1 MGPTSPERGTKLG
14 EGAGPRA
21 EPGHTQCT
29 NGPAAGGLGELG
41 PCEHPHASPLA
52 PALSW
57 GGFPHCWHPP
67 QLPCRLERAGAHPHP
82 YGTAGA
88 GIIPNP
94 CQHREQE
101 TPLGGTVLGAAR
113 PPPAIPITLPHGI
126 VTPEVSP
133 RSGSVGEAECAA
145 GMLPSHK
152 ALRRPAASP
161 RRIPHNCPPHCH
173 QPQPP
178 PSPQAQKAPLSTQIV
193 AAQAGRVAHIFK
205 GAWVRPIGQWGAPAL
220 RYWALVELGSVP
232 WDTWGTLWGPSSLL

>member
-21 EPGHTQCT
+21 EPRHTQCT

-113 PPPAIPITLPHGI
+113 PT
-126 VTPEVSP
+126 
-133 RSGSVGEAECAA
+133 
-145 GMLPSHK
+145 PSHPHHS
-152 ALRRPAASP
+152 APWHLSP
-161 RRIPHNCPPHCH
+161 RRCHRAVVLSGRLSVQLGCCPATKPC
-173 QPQPP
+173 
-178 PSPQAQKAPLSTQIV
+178 AAPLRPPGASHTIV
-193 AAQAGRVAHIFK
+193 PPTATSRSHLLPRRHKKLLFPPK
-205 GAWVRPIGQWGAPAL
+205 TWL
-220 RYWALVELGSVP
+220 RRRGGWHTSSRGLGSA
-232 WDTWGTLWGPSSLL
+232 L

>member
-1 MGPTSPERGTKLG
+1 MRAPTRL
-14 EGAGPRA
+14 
-21 EPGHTQCT
+21 
-29 NGPAAGGLGELG
+29 AAGSCPELG
-41 PCEHPHASPLA
+41 GVPSLLA
-52 PALSW
+52 PAPTSLPAGTGW
-57 GGFPHCWHPP
+57 GASSSLWHRRGWHHP
-67 QLPCRLERAGAHPHP
+67 QPVPTP
-82 YGTAGA
+82 GA
-88 GIIPNP
+88 GD
-94 CQHREQE
+94 
-101 TPLGGTVLGAAR
+101 TPGGHSTGGSQTHPQPSPSLCPVAF
-113 PPPAIPITLPHGI
+113 

-161 RRIPHNCPPHCH
+161 RRIPHNCSPHCH

-220 RYWALVELGSVP
+220 RYWVLVELGSVP

>member
-161 RRIPHNCPPHCH
+161 GASHTIVPPTATSRSHLLPRRHKKLLFPP
-173 QPQPP
+173 
-178 PSPQAQKAPLSTQIV
+178 KT
-193 AAQAGRVAHIFK
+193 
-205 GAWVRPIGQWGAPAL
+205 WL
-220 RYWALVELGSVP
+220 RRRGGWHTSSRGLGSA
-232 WDTWGTLWGPSSLL
+232 L